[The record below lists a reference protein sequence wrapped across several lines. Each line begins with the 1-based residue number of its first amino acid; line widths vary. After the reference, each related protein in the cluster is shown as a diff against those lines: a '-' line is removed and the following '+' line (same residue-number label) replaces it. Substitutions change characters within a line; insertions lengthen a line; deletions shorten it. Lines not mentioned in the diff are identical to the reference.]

1 MPHASLVDVPEGR
14 SVQEEIMKYLT
25 ALAAISFLVIAL
37 NFLVSRR
44 ESKASKKRGQNH
56 GH

>member
-1 MPHASLVDVPEGR
+1 
-14 SVQEEIMKYLT
+14 MKYLT

-44 ESKASKKRGQNH
+44 ESKASKRRDRNH
-56 GH
+56 GN